1 MHDIKA
7 MAKRQFI
14 IDTGTEQIP
23 VEGQVHRNVAVK
35 YLMKRRRSLLMTKN
49 PEKVERLFLDVPKSI
64 KIIGKQLTREYA
76 VKWEREGTD
85 EFVGSRF
92 VFVLDDVGEAV
103 SAKMPEI
110 QKVEQ

>member
-1 MHDIKA
+1 

-14 IDTGTEQIP
+14 IDLGTEQIP
-23 VEGQVHRNVAVK
+23 VEGQIHRNVAVK

-49 PEKVERLFLDVPKSI
+49 PEKVEKLFSEVPKSI
-64 KIIGKQLTREYA
+64 KIIGKQLTREYD

-92 VFVLDDVGEAV
+92 VFTIDDAGEPQP
-103 SAKMPEI
+103 SKMVASPT
-110 QKVEQ
+110 QQ